1 MTPEWHADEA
11 SLLSEFNDPN
21 TPWDR
26 KAHILLTLAY
36 KASSRGEIGLELTY
50 LESALE
56 ICKTH
61 NLISQQIHFRTTL
74 ARVMLNTQGNPQAAL
89 DYALEAEAMLPEFT
103 LDHDELE
110 KKAALANIMGK
121 IFVAFDRLAEATYQY
136 KLQAELN
143 GILGVDRGVATG
155 WEKAAEC
162 LVEMGE
168 IDQAEHFAEKAK
180 AIYLEYAQPGDICD
194 VDRILARVMLGRGMA
209 KPARDLLISVR
220 NAERALNDGSR
231 TDTKLWLGISLIATG
246 ELERAERYLQRVRK
260 GAYKPWQREFKIAK
274 QASEALAN
282 LLFQLGRDSEARSV
296 LAQSAAVDSRLPKAG
311 PDNKPFQEIQNLLD
325 SNQADA
331 ALIAAG
337 ELVVIKCEEGDI
349 AGRWQAK
356 LAEVECYRQ
365 KDDFMA
371 IVALWDSISPASLDF
386 QDQLVIPLKNIVSHA
401 LYKVDRLEEA
411 SELNDAVLA
420 DYRLAENIQEK
431 AYAQENKARILK
443 KLKKNV
449 QAKKWADSA
458 IENNIL
464 IGNNDRALNILKSF
478 KNGRGSQ
485 DPKGNPENYK

>member
-1 MTPEWHADEA
+1 MTPEWQADEEA
-11 SLLSEFNDPN
+11 LLSEFNDPN
-21 TPWDR
+21 TPWER

-56 ICKTH
+56 IAKTH
-61 NLISQQIHFRTTL
+61 KLISHQIHLRITL
-74 ARVMLNTQGNPQAAL
+74 ARVMLNVQGNPQGAL

-103 LDHDELE
+103 LDHDELQ

-121 IFVAFDRLAEATYQY
+121 ILVAFDRLAEATHQY
-136 KLQAELN
+136 KMQAELN
-143 GILGVDRGVATG
+143 EMLKVDRGVASG

-168 IDQAEHFAEKAK
+168 LDQAEQLAEKAK
-180 AIYLEYAQPGDICD
+180 AIYLEYALPADICD
-194 VDRILARVMLGRGMA
+194 VDRILARVMLAKGMA

-231 TDTKLWLGISLIATG
+231 TETKLWLGISFIATG
-246 ELERAERYLQRVRK
+246 EFERAERYLQRVRK

-282 LLFQLGRDSEARSV
+282 LLFQLGRDSEARAV
-296 LAQSAAVDSRLPKAG
+296 IAQSEAVDSRLPKVG
-311 PDNKPFQEIQNLLD
+311 PDNKPFQEIQNLLE

-337 ELVVIKCEEGDI
+337 ELVVLKCEEGDI
-349 AGRWQAK
+349 AGRWQAH
-356 LAEVECYRQ
+356 LAEVNCYREQ
-365 KDDFMA
+365 GDYMA
-371 IVALWDSISPASLDF
+371 IVTLWDTLSNASLEF
-386 QDQLVIPLKNIVSHA
+386 QDHIVIPLKNMVSHA

-411 SELNDAVLA
+411 SALNEAVLS

-443 KLKKNV
+443 ALKKNV

-478 KNGRGSQ
+478 KNGRGSS
-485 DPKGNPENYK
+485 DPNGNPENYK